1 MFLACYNIGD
11 FYTRQYGLVQSKTRG
26 ALLILL
32 ECLINNLMSYEQ
44 VKVKGRIECMCKVIV
59 NI

>member
-1 MFLACYNIGD
+1 MFLACYKIGD

-32 ECLINNLMSYEQ
+32 ECLINNLMSYE
-44 VKVKGRIECMCKVIV
+44 
-59 NI
+59 